1 MKSIAK
7 KLVEVMKECKYVAKN
22 GINMFHKYKY
32 AASGDVLEKVNTALT
47 KHGIATV
54 VVPEIIS
61 NEEVVTIKGNKEHL
75 VTIKVEITL
84 IDTDSGET
92 TKFIGYG
99 SGQDATDKAIMK
111 AQTAALKY
119 GFMLSLAIATGDD
132 PEKDAETDK
141 SMTPPPTKSEEKSKT
156 IVNPTPTPTPDQTS
170 TINQPRV
177 NEILVKNKKISKIGH
192 KCYDCGVK
200 VTEEEAEYS
209 VRRYGKILCRGCQKM
224 YQSSP

>member
-1 MKSIAK
+1 MKNIAK

-61 NEEVVTIKGNKEHL
+61 NEEVVTLKQNKEHL

-84 IDTDSGET
+84 IDIDSGET

-132 PEKDAETDK
+132 PEEDAKTDE
-141 SMTPPPTKSEEKSKT
+141 SMEVEPKTKSTNNKPVVASATTTSSQVKVNGLTKSVKTSKT
-156 IVNPTPTPTPDQTS
+156 
-170 TINQPRV
+170 
-177 NEILVKNKKISKIGH
+177 GH

>member
-1 MKSIAK
+1 MKNIAK

-61 NEEVVTIKGNKEHL
+61 NEEVVNLKQNKEHL

-141 SMTPPPTKSEEKSKT
+141 SMTPSPTKSEEKSKT
-156 IVNPTPTPTPDQTS
+156 IVNPTPTPDQTS

-177 NEILVKNKKISKIGH
+177 NEILVKNKKISKTGY
-192 KCYDCGVK
+192 KCYDCGAK
-200 VTEEEAEYS
+200 VTDKVAEFS
-209 VRRYGKILCRGCQKM
+209 ASRYGKVICMECQKM
-224 YQSSP
+224 YQESS